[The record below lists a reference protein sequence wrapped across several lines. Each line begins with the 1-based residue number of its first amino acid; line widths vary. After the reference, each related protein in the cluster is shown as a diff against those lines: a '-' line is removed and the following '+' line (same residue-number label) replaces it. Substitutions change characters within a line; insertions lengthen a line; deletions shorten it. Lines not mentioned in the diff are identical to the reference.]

1 MKLYESSVSLERQAM
16 EEQNLEQFIQLLN
29 VQGLSLCCLRTL
41 TEPSALLDCSS
52 VNTGGGDSS

>member
-1 MKLYESSVSLERQAM
+1 M

-29 VQGLSLCCLRTL
+29 VHGLSLCCLRTL
-41 TEPSALLDCSS
+41 SEPSALLDCSS